1 MKQLA
6 AAAVKNTT
14 AEFEMKYKYLSALC
28 LAIALN
34 GCTALSKQPAQSLNQ
49 QGPSKAAE
57 QLQQAVHSYT
67 QDQATYL
74 KAFDDLNGDGVDD
87 AVVLLQGPDWCGS
100 GGCTMLIFR
109 GLDQQEF
116 QLVNKVTVA
125 GPQIYV
131 LSATSQGWKNLAVYS
146 KGNGTV
152 VLKFNGQAYPSNP
165 SLLPKETAKFAPESF
180 KLLIG
185 QD

>member
-6 AAAVKNTT
+6 AATVKNTT

-49 QGPSKAAE
+49 QNPGKAAE
-57 QLQQAVHSYT
+57 QLQQAVHGYT
-67 QDQATYL
+67 QDQAAYL

-87 AVVLLQGPDWCGS
+87 AVVLLQGQNWCGS

-125 GPQIYV
+125 GPQIYA